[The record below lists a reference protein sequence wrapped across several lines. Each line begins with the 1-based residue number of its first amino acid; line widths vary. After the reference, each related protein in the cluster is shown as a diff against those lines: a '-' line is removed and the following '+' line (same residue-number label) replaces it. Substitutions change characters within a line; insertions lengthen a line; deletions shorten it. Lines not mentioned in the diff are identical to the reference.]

1 MEGSKGNLNYEE
13 NSKKN
18 GSNNLIKY
26 ILTATTI
33 VFVITT
39 VVFLSLY
46 IHEKN
51 KDEDETIIEKDLY
64 NDIEITDE
72 WDKKFN
78 LSSQVNHKKVTFHN
92 RFGITLVGDLYEPKQ
107 KGTGKLA
114 AIAVCGPF
122 GAVKEQT
129 SGLYAMNMAER
140 GFIALAFDPS
150 FTGESGGLPRD
161 LNSPDINTE
170 DFSAA
175 VDYLSVQDD
184 IDPEKISIIGICG
197 FGGFSLNAAAIDPR
211 IKVTVVSTMY
221 DMSRV
226 TVYGYNDITTVA
238 QRYETKKTLGAQRIT
253 DYKNGYYANQGGNP
267 DERPSGPLFLQQYW
281 DYYKTDRGYHKRSLN
296 SNQGWLTTAQLS
308 LLNTKILA
316 FTDEIQNAV
325 LMIHGELAHS
335 LYMGETAYQKL
346 KTPNK
351 EFMKIPNA
359 YHIDLYD
366 NVDVIPFDHMAE
378 FINNNLNK

>member
-1 MEGSKGNLNYEE
+1 MEEKE
-13 NSKKN
+13 NINENKKK
-18 GSNNLIKY
+18 SNLIKY
-26 ILTATTI
+26 IFIATTI
-33 VFVITT
+33 VFLITT
-39 VVFLSLY
+39 IIFLCLY
-46 IHEKN
+46 IHEEKKD
-51 KDEDETIIEKDLY
+51 KDENIILKDLY
-64 NDIEITDE
+64 NDIQITDE
-72 WDKKFN
+72 WDKTFTK
-78 LSSQVNHKKVTFHN
+78 SDKVNHKKVTFHN
-92 RFGITLVGDLYEPKQ
+92 RFGITLVGDLYEPIE
-107 KGTGKLA
+107 KGSGKLA

-122 GAVKEQT
+122 GAVKEQS

-140 GFIALAFDPS
+140 GFISLAFDPS
-150 FTGESGGLPRD
+150 FTGESGGQPRD

-211 IKVTVVSTMY
+211 IKVTIVATMY

-226 TVYGYNDITTVA
+226 TAFGYNDIITEE

-253 DYKNGYYANQGGNP
+253 DYKNGYYATQGGVAE
-267 DERPSGPLFLQQYW
+267 ERPTETLFLQQYW

-296 SNQGWLTTAQLS
+296 SNKGWITTAQLS

-316 FTDEIQNAV
+316 FTNEIQNAV

-335 LYMGETAYQKL
+335 LYMGETAYQNL
-346 KTPNK
+346 KTTNK

-359 YHIDLYD
+359 YHVDLYD
-366 NVDVIPFDHMAE
+366 NLDVIPFDYITQ
-378 FINNNLNK
+378 FINTNLNK

>member
-1 MEGSKGNLNYEE
+1 MEGSKENINEE
-13 NSKKN
+13 NPNQKGN
-18 GSNNLIKY
+18 NNLIKY
-26 ILTATTI
+26 IFIGTTTI
-33 VFVITT
+33 FFITT
-39 VVFLSLY
+39 IVFLSLY
-46 IHEKN
+46 IHEENKN
-51 KDEDETIIEKDLY
+51 DEKDLY
-64 NDIEITDE
+64 NNIQITDE
-72 WDKKFN
+72 WDKKFK
-78 LSSQVNHKKVTFHN
+78 LSDQVNHKKVTFHN
-92 RFGITLVGDLYEPKQ
+92 RFGIILVGDLYEPKE
-107 KGTGKLA
+107 KGSGKLA
-114 AIAVCGPF
+114 AIAVSGPF
-122 GAVKEQT
+122 GAVKEQS

-211 IKVTVVSTMY
+211 IKVTIVSTMY

-226 TVYGYNDITTVA
+226 IAFGYNDATTRE
-238 QRYETKKTLGAQRIT
+238 QRYETKKTLAAQRIT

-267 DERPSGPLFLQQYW
+267 DERPSEPLFLQQYW

-296 SNQGWLTTAQLS
+296 SNQGWITTAQLS

-316 FTDEIQNAV
+316 FTNEIQNAV
-325 LMIHGELAHS
+325 LMIHGELPHS

-346 KTPNK
+346 ETANK
-351 EFMKIPNA
+351 EFMQISNA
-359 YHIDLYD
+359 YHVDLYD
-366 NVDVIPFDHMAE
+366 NVDVIPFDYMAE
-378 FINNNLNK
+378 FINKNI